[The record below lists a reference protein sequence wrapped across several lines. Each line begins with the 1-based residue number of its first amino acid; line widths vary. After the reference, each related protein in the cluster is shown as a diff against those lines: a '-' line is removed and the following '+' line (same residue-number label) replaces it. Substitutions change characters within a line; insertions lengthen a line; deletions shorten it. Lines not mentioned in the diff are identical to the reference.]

1 LTQAAGLRTVG
12 RIPTWRGLLTLT
24 YHRIAPHGDALH
36 DPGQWSATPEGF
48 DAQLAWLSREVD
60 VVDPPRLGEV
70 QDAPRGRHVLITFDD
85 GYLDNYELAFPI
97 LRRHR
102 LAAAF
107 FISTGFIDRPRM
119 PPWEE
124 AAWMLRS
131 SPRTGLS
138 AAADVTAKLRTLPPS
153 DVDAFLDELGELTGC
168 ERHPPGVE
176 GLWMSW
182 EMLRAMQAQGMEVGG
197 HTVDH
202 PLRLAALDED
212 EQVRQIE
219 GCAARLREE
228 LGRPMSLF
236 SYPVGTPGTYGQ
248 VALDTLERIG
258 VQYAFANSGGYQRPR
273 GWRPLELPRTNVGAD
288 WSHAVFAGVATHPG
302 LLARY

>member
-1 LTQAAGLRTVG
+1 MGALARAAPL
-12 RIPTWRGLLTLT
+12 WDGLLVLN
-24 YHRIAPHGDALH
+24 YHRIAAAEQPAGPDGGVTGTTQDGLDGHAR
-36 DPGQWSATPEGF
+36 F
-48 DAQLAWLSREVD
+48 LSRHAD
-60 VVDPPRLGEV
+60 VVRAEDLPAALRS
-70 QDAPRGRHVLITFDD
+70 RGRHVLITFDD

-97 LRRHR
+97 LRRHG

-107 FISTGFIDRPRM
+107 FVSTGFIDRPRI

-124 AAWMLRS
+124 AAWMVRHS
-131 SPRTGLS
+131 RRRGLP
-138 AAADVTAKLRTLPPS
+138 AATAVTAKLRTLLPS
-153 DVDAFLDELGELTGC
+153 EADAFLNELGDLTGC
-168 ERHPPGVE
+168 ERHPSDVE

-182 EMLRAMQAQGMEVGG
+182 EMLRTMQAAGMEVGG

-219 GCAARLREE
+219 GCAGRLREE
-228 LGRPMSLF
+228 LGRPMRLF

-248 VALDTLERIG
+248 IALRAVERTG
-258 VQYAFANSGGYQRPR
+258 VEYAFANNGGYQRPR
-273 GWRPLELPRTNVGAD
+273 RWRPLELPRTNVAAD
-288 WSHAVFAGVATHPG
+288 WSRALFAGVATHPG